1 MAKNIFSLQ
10 LLRNTSVYESKDLAI
25 AGLKSLNTQDG
36 VIALARYKEGD
47 ATKTLFGIN
56 YTTASSGAS
65 YTIYDGDMEAI
76 KALEDAIKTL
86 SGSGEGSITKQVQ
99 EAIDGLKGGV
109 SGDYDTLK
117 KLEDAIKAE
126 TSARTQAIS
135 DLKGSATSSADTLGK
150 LEGLINQEVSDRK
163 AAISDLNAES
173 VAAEGLVVSDVQQSA
188 GKITATTAKLGDVKL
203 GGYTA
208 DTGATGAIAET
219 DSLNTAINKIVNTIS
234 TASKKHDI
242 TSTGKTITVTTGD
255 NGTNL
260 ELNVKADDHVLKA
273 DAENGLYSDI
283 KISAVTLSE
292 ANVKEAFALVGH
304 DGVTLGDPIKIYK
317 DSALLSVALLHAD
330 GETLP
335 TYDTESGEWTDIDE
349 GSQIE
354 ANAALCYAYSN
365 VSGETEVV
373 AVPVGSFLQE
383 SEFKDGLTV
392 EGGIVS
398 VKKDDSS
405 ESFLSVSSNGV
416 KVSGIQSA
424 IDKAKGEAQT
434 AATAYTDSKLA
445 ELTGTTT
452 GKGSTTQMT
461 VAVTQENGKITSVQI
476 TDANIATK
484 SEVEAAKTAAGEAAS
499 AYTDSKIAALG
510 ATVTGTGEN
519 VTVTVTQ
526 ANGVITNVAVE
537 DSGVATKEELQ
548 SVSGSLKSEIDSI
561 SAEIGNSVTSVKM
574 TGGTA
579 QIAEHELTINTD
591 GSQISMTNYS
601 KAGSYDAISASD
613 TVNSAVGKLEKKA
626 EDNAASIAANTALIT
641 KNTLKAKDDAIVL
654 DVQDSGTTISLGTI
668 DAGTY

>member
-10 LLRNTSVYESKDLAI
+10 LLRNKSVYESKDLAI

-56 YTTASSGAS
+56 YTTESSGAS

-86 SGSGEGSITKQVQ
+86 SGSGEGSITKQIQ

-109 SGDYDTLK
+109 SGGYDTLK

-163 AAISDLNAES
+163 AAINDLNAES
-173 VAAEGLVVSDVQQSA
+173 VAADGFVVSDVQQSA

-242 TSTGKTITVTTGD
+242 TSTGKTITVTTSD

-260 ELNVKADDHVLKA
+260 ELNVKAADHVLKA

-335 TYDTESGEWTDIDE
+335 TYDTEGGEWTDIDE
-349 GSQIE
+349 SGQTE

-398 VKKDDSS
+398 VKRDDSS

-434 AATAYTDSKLA
+434 AATAYTDSK
-445 ELTGTTT
+445 
-452 GKGSTTQMT
+452 
-461 VAVTQENGKITSVQI
+461 
-476 TDANIATK
+476 IA
-484 SEVEAAKTAAGEAAS
+484 G
-499 AYTDSKIAALG
+499 LG

-548 SVSGSLKSEIDSI
+548 SVSDSLKSEIDSI
-561 SAEIGNSVTSVKM
+561 SAEIGNAVTSVKM

>member
-10 LLRNTSVYESKDLAI
+10 LLRNKSVYESKDLAI

-56 YTTASSGAS
+56 YTTESSGAS

-86 SGSGEGSITKQVQ
+86 SGSGEGSITKQIQ

-109 SGDYDTLK
+109 SGGYDTLK

-163 AAISDLNAES
+163 AAINDLNAES
-173 VAAEGLVVSDVQQSA
+173 VAADGFVVSDVQQSA

-242 TSTGKTITVTTGD
+242 TSTGKTITVTTSD

-260 ELNVKADDHVLKA
+260 ELNVKAADHVLKA

-335 TYDTESGEWTDIDE
+335 TYDTEGGEWTDIDE
-349 GSQIE
+349 SGQTE

-398 VKKDDSS
+398 VKRDDSS

-434 AATAYTDSKLA
+434 AATAYTDSK
-445 ELTGTTT
+445 
-452 GKGSTTQMT
+452 
-461 VAVTQENGKITSVQI
+461 
-476 TDANIATK
+476 IA
-484 SEVEAAKTAAGEAAS
+484 G
-499 AYTDSKIAALG
+499 LG

-561 SAEIGNSVTSVKM
+561 SAEIGNAVTSVKM

>member
-10 LLRNTSVYESKDLAI
+10 LLRNSEVYDSKGLAI

-56 YTTASSGAS
+56 YTTALSGAS

-86 SGSGEGSITKQVQ
+86 SGTGDGSIDKQIKA
-99 EAIDGLKGGV
+99 AIDGLKGHV
-109 SGDYDTLK
+109 SDNYDTLEE
-117 KLEDAIKAE
+117 LENAIKAE
-126 TSARTQAIS
+126 TSARAQAIS
-135 DLKGSATSSADTLGK
+135 DLKGNATSNADTLGK

-163 AAISDLNAES
+163 EAINDLNAES
-173 VAAEGLVVSDVQQSA
+173 VAADGFVVSNVQQSA

-219 DSLNTAINKIVNTIS
+219 DSLNTAINKILNNIS
-234 TASKKHDI
+234 TTSKKHDI
-242 TSTGKTITVTTGD
+242 TSSGNSITVITGD

-260 ELNVKADDHVLKA
+260 ELNVKAADHVLKA

-335 TYDTESGEWTDIDE
+335 TYDTESGEWTDIE
-349 GSQIE
+349 SGKTE

-392 EGGIVS
+392 KGGKVS
-398 VKKDDSS
+398 VKRDETS
-405 ESFLSVSSNGV
+405 EGFLSVSSNGV
-416 KVSGIQSA
+416 KVSGIESA
-424 IDKAKGEAQT
+424 IKNAKTDANG
-434 AATAYTDSKLA
+434 YTDRKLA

-452 GKGSTTQMT
+452 GTGSTTKMT

-484 SEVEAAKTAAGEAAS
+484 SEVEAAKTAAVEAAS
-499 AYTDSKIAALG
+499 AYTNSKIAGLD

-526 ANGVITNVAVE
+526 ADGVITNVAVE
-537 DSGVATKEELQ
+537 DGGVATKEELQ

-574 TGGTA
+574 IGGTA

-654 DVQDSGTTISLGTI
+654 KVQDSGTTISLGII